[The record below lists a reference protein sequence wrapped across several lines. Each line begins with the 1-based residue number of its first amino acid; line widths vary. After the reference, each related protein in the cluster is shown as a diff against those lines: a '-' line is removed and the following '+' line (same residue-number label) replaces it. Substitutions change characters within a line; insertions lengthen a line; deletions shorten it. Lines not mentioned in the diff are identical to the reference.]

1 MTEVQAQQ
9 DDEVVTGKDL
19 AAILGFRP
27 SYIVELKHK
36 GRLVLAPGGKGY
48 LKRASLALYHGT
60 VDPAASAVAE
70 RHAGARLAAQA
81 PQGGPPAQDGPGAD
95 DEGDDEPLAPPGA
108 PPSPDAQRKAKAL
121 ADKAEID
128 ALTAQMEYDQKMG
141 RLLPAAPVEHRLAS
155 AVVTFRVRLE
165 RMVDGLTPRLTAARD
180 ETSVREMLRT
190 EITQA
195 LQELAK
201 AFRKVPAGELEE
213 GADHE

>member
-1 MTEVQAQQ
+1 MTEAQAQQ

-70 RHAGARLAAQA
+70 RHAGARLAARA
-81 PQGGPPAQDGPGAD
+81 PQGDPSAQDGPGTD
-95 DEGDDEPLAPPGA
+95 DEGDDEPLA

-201 AFRKVPAGELEE
+201 AFRKVPAGEQEE
-213 GADHE
+213 VADHE

>member
-1 MTEVQAQQ
+1 MTEAQQ
-9 DDEVVTGKDL
+9 DDVVVTGKAL

-36 GRLVLAPGGKGY
+36 GRLVVAPAGKGY
-48 LKRASLALYHGT
+48 LKRASLALYHST

-70 RHAGARLAAQA
+70 RHAQARLTVQPPQEAPTAPTAQM
-81 PQGGPPAQDGPGAD
+81 AD
-95 DEGDDEPLAPPGA
+95 DEADDEPQAPPGA

-128 ALTAQMEYDQKMG
+128 AMTAQMEFDQKMG
-141 RLLPAAPVEHRLAS
+141 RLLPAGPVEHRLAS
-155 AVVTFRVRLE
+155 AIVTFRVRME
-165 RMVDGLTPRLTAARD
+165 RMVDGLTPRLAAARD
-180 ETSVREMLRT
+180 ETTVRELLRT

-201 AFRKVPAGELEE
+201 AFRKVPTDEQEE
-213 GADHE
+213 AADHE